1 MKKIILF
8 DFDGVIENNYEMHF
22 EASQKQYINL
32 TREEHRK
39 FFEGNV
45 HVEREKFVHRHTG
58 YDARTPFN
66 EAKKTTVMNLDVKQI
81 ILDLACEFT
90 LGIVTSA
97 REDGILGYLSYN
109 EIPNAF
115 AFVYGLNVGKLKT
128 DKFRKVF
135 VEYDVDPGE
144 CIFVT
149 DTLGDVLEGHEV
161 GLDVVAFDA
170 GYHERERLQ
179 KGNPEYII
187 FSLVELIDIVK
198 TA

>member
-22 EASQKQYINL
+22 EASQKQYTDL

-45 HVEREKFVHRHTG
+45 HVEREKFAHRHTG
-58 YDARTPFN
+58 YDARTPFS
-66 EAKKTTVMNLDVKQI
+66 EAKKTTVMNPDVKRI
-81 ILDLACEFT
+81 VLDLAYKFT

-109 EIPNAF
+109 EIPDAF
-115 AFVYGLNVGKLKT
+115 AFVYGLDAGKLKT
-128 DKFRKVF
+128 DKFQKVF
-135 VEYDVDPGE
+135 AEYSVGPDE
-144 CIFVT
+144 CIFIT
-149 DTLGDVLEGHEV
+149 DTLGDVLEGHEA
-161 GLDVVAFDA
+161 GIDVVALDV

-187 FSLVELIDIVK
+187 SSLSELIDIVK
-198 TA
+198 AT